1 MLSVHFLFPK
11 ILFIFYKKTH
21 MKTTYQ
27 PEVIRQTEIIIEGLK
42 ESEFF
47 DDYEITDLTYT
58 RQYLNEFFTQK
69 FIDGKLEDDIEEL
82 FTEEEFEVI
91 LREIAAGTVLFE
103 LKQKGLVDSYED
115 DNTEEMFF
123 LTEEGKKFVKKLD
136 N

>member
-1 MLSVHFLFPK
+1 MLLVHFLFPK
-11 ILFIFYKKTH
+11 ILFILYKKTH

-27 PEVIRQTEIIIEGLK
+27 PEVIRQTETVIEGLK

-69 FIDGKLEDDIEEL
+69 FIKGELDNDIEEL
-82 FTEEEFEVI
+82 FTEEEFEVM
-91 LREIAAGTVLFE
+91 LREIAAGTVLYE

-115 DNTEEMFF
+115 ETTEEMFF

>member
-1 MLSVHFLFPK
+1 
-11 ILFIFYKKTH
+11 